1 MTVVTVTSPT
11 TREVECFGLWP
22 RRSLWAEGRA
32 RSSAD
37 PDVGRGLPPGGT
49 GPDSGRRSPVP
60 EVGPGRISIRQPEA
74 RRAPFQSAQSAQ
86 RISPRSTPVNTHRG
100 YRCRSR
106 ARTVARQQCSAVR
119 VVLDQILAA
128 QRLMIATGYLPG
140 QIGVAVAGMQHV
152 NCHHLNFDLLG
163 KRLPVR
169 KTPNDGESSVFAAVL
184 DDPTSAGT
192 QRVHP
197 DHEPNPS
204 RRK

>member
-1 MTVVTVTSPT
+1 V
-11 TREVECFGLWP
+11 
-22 RRSLWAEGRA
+22 

-60 EVGPGRISIRQPEA
+60 EVGPGRIRIRQPEA

-86 RISPRSTPVNTHRG
+86 RISPRSTPVKHPPGLSLQVTSSNRRSSTVFGCAGGSGSDSRRAAADDRHWLPAG
-100 YRCRSR
+100 SDRCSR
-106 ARTVARQQCSAVR
+106 RRHAAVNR
-119 VVLDQILAA
+119 
-128 QRLMIATGYLPG
+128 
-140 QIGVAVAGMQHV
+140 
-152 NCHHLNFDLLG
+152 HHLNFDLLG

-169 KTPNDGESSVFAAVL
+169 KTPNDDESSVFAAVL

-192 QRVHP
+192 QRVQP

-204 RRK
+204 RRR